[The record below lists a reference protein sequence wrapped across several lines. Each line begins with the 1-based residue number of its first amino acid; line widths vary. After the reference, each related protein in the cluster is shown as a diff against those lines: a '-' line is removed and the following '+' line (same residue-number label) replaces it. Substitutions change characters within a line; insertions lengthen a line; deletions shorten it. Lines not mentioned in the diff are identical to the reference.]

1 MQQLRNGVRVAAVT
15 GIVTMAGLLTAVP
28 ARAGG
33 KAATDLNLNGTDYT
47 SHPDDYRF
55 HGDVSSAK
63 GKCEKGR
70 RIKLYMKK
78 DGENLLV
85 GYTFSDSEGNW
96 SLQVDKDKYEAM
108 GNSAINFAKTPNT
121 RACAADRS
129 EILIWS

>member
-1 MQQLRNGVRVAAVT
+1 MQQFRNGVRLAAVT

-28 ARAGG
+28 AGAGG
-33 KAATDLNLNGTDYT
+33 KAATELDLNGTDYT

-55 HGDVSSAK
+55 HGDVSSTK

-96 SLQVDKDKYEAM
+96 SLQVDKDKYEAI
-108 GNSAINFAKTPNT
+108 GNSAINFAKTPKT
-121 RACAADRS
+121 RACTADRS
-129 EILIWS
+129 EVLIWS

>member
-1 MQQLRNGVRVAAVT
+1 MQQLRNGVRLAVVT
-15 GIVTMAGLLTAVP
+15 GIVTVAGLLAAVP
-28 ARAGG
+28 AVAGG
-33 KAATDLNLNGTDYT
+33 KAATDLELNGTDYT
-47 SHPDDYRF
+47 THPDDYRF
-55 HGDVSSAK
+55 HGDVSSTK

-108 GNSAINFAKTPNT
+108 GNSAINFAKTPKT

>member
-1 MQQLRNGVRVAAVT
+1 MRQIRNGVRIAAVT
-15 GIVTMAGLLTAVP
+15 GIVTIAGLLTAVP
-28 ARAGG
+28 AGAGG
-33 KAATDLNLNGTDYT
+33 KAATNLDLNGTDYT
-47 SHPDDYRF
+47 THPDDYRF
-55 HGDVSSAK
+55 HGDVSSTK

-96 SLQVDKDKYEAM
+96 SLQVDKDRYEAM
-108 GNSAINFAKTPNT
+108 GNSAINFAKTPKT

-129 EILIWS
+129 EVLIWS

>member
-1 MQQLRNGVRVAAVT
+1 MQQFRNGVRIAAVT

-28 ARAGG
+28 AGAGG
-33 KAATDLNLNGTDYT
+33 KAATDLALNGTDYT

-55 HGDVSSAK
+55 HGDVSSTK

-108 GNSAINFAKTPNT
+108 GNSAVNFAKTPKT
-121 RACAADRS
+121 SACAADRS
-129 EILIWS
+129 EVLTWS

>member
-1 MQQLRNGVRVAAVT
+1 MWQIRNGVRIAAVT

-28 ARAGG
+28 AEAGG
-33 KAATDLNLNGTDYT
+33 KAATDLELNGTDYT
-47 SHPDDYRF
+47 THPDDYRF
-55 HGDVSSAK
+55 HGDVSSTK

-108 GNSAINFAKTPNT
+108 GNSAINFAKAPKTG
-121 RACAADRS
+121 ACAPDRS
-129 EILIWS
+129 AVLIWS